1 MGPVA
6 LVVAIFF
13 AIVILTISIDAVFR
27 QDDKS
32 EEENKED
39 TSGSDDDKK

>member
-13 AIVILTISIDAVFR
+13 AIVILTISIDAVFK

-32 EEENKED
+32 KEENKD
-39 TSGSDDDKK
+39 NTSGSDDDKR